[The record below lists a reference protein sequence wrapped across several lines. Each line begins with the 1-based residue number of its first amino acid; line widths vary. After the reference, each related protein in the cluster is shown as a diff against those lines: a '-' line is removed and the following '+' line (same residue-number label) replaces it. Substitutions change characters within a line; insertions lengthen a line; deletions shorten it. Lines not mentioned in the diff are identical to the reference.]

1 MQKIERIS
9 NRILYL
15 PPYQETDRPILAA
28 VTGEKK
34 TLLIDAGNSPKHA
47 NLFLKQ
53 LEEVHIKGDFLVL
66 THSDWDHVFGMSAID
81 IPVIAHYKTH
91 EKIKRLQNLSW
102 EDKYLDQRVK
112 EGIEIPFCAEAIKK
126 ELGHQRE
133 VSLPIPDITFDKQM
147 SINLGEV
154 TVVIE
159 HVGGDHAD
167 DCTVIYIP
175 EEKVLF
181 LGDCMYANLY
191 SKKWSYTIKNTL
203 QLVKQLEKYDADIF
217 FLSHHD
223 KPVYKEEFQLKINF
237 LKETAFLT
245 GKYKGNEKVIIKEFE
260 KGLQRKLNAEEIET
274 INFFV
279 NGYCLERV

>member
-1 MQKIERIS
+1 
-9 NRILYL
+9 
-15 PPYQETDRPILAA
+15 
-28 VTGEKK
+28 
-34 TLLIDAGNSPKHA
+34 
-47 NLFLKQ
+47 
-53 LEEVHIKGDFLVL
+53 
-66 THSDWDHVFGMSAID
+66 MSAID

-133 VSLPIPDITFDKQM
+133 VFLPIPDITFDKQM

-175 EEKVLF
+175 EEKFFFWGIV
-181 LGDCMYANLY
+181 CTQI
-191 SKKWSYTIKNTL
+191 STQKNG
-203 QLVKQLEKYDADIF
+203 VI
-217 FLSHHD
+217 
-223 KPVYKEEFQLKINF
+223 PLKILCN
-237 LKETAFLT
+237 
-245 GKYKGNEKVIIKEFE
+245 
-260 KGLQRKLNAEEIET
+260 
-274 INFFV
+274 
-279 NGYCLERV
+279 